1 MSEED
6 EVWLQLVDEPIAAI
20 VAEVEAED
28 PELRALVASP
38 EKLLAFRTFANI
50 RVGIVL
56 GRLLV
61 ENEVEAYDGSGTWV
75 ESLLENPGHRRE
87 IVAEV
92 RAVAEELAR
101 GRGRGPDEATPRG
114 SASSPAASSA
124 TSWLTRARF
133 AFAARLGDRA
143 CCVLQLAR
151 RRRRGRSRRI
161 PLR

>member
-1 MSEED
+1 VSQED

-20 VAEVEAED
+20 VAEIEAED

-38 EKLLAFRTFANI
+38 ERLLAFRTFANI

-75 ESLLENPGHRRE
+75 ETLLENPEHRRE

-92 RAVAEELAR
+92 RAVAEELVHDGEAE
-101 GRGRGPDEATPRG
+101 GASPDEAT
-114 SASSPAASSA
+114 
-124 TSWLTRARF
+124 RARF
-133 AFAARLGDRA
+133 REFARRELGD
-143 CCVLQLAR
+143 
-151 RRRRGRSRRI
+151 
-161 PLR
+161 

>member
-1 MSEED
+1 VSGED

-20 VAEVEAED
+20 VAEIEAED

-61 ENEVEAYDGSGTWV
+61 EEEVAAYDGSETWV
-75 ESLLENPGHRRE
+75 ETLLKNPKHRRE

-92 RAVAEELAR
+92 RAVAEELAQY
-101 GRGRGPDEATPRG
+101 GEAEGASPDEATL
-114 SASSPAASSA
+114 ASF
-124 TSWLTRARF
+124 REFAR
-133 AFAARLGDRA
+133 RELGD
-143 CCVLQLAR
+143 
-151 RRRRGRSRRI
+151 
-161 PLR
+161 

>member
-1 MSEED
+1 VSQED

-50 RVGIVL
+50 RVGVVL

-61 ENEVEAYDGSGTWV
+61 ENEVQAYDGSGTWV
-75 ESLLENPGHRRE
+75 ETLLENPEHRRE

-92 RAVAEELAR
+92 RAVAEELAQD
-101 GRGRGPDEATPRG
+101 GEAEGATPDEATH
-114 SASSPAASSA
+114 
-124 TSWLTRARF
+124 ARF
-133 AFAARLGDRA
+133 REF
-143 CCVLQLAR
+143 AR
-151 RRRRGRSRRI
+151 RELGG
-161 PLR
+161 